1 MKPIKLSICICS
13 LHSRRRTMQAIVERL
28 QAQPRS
34 DEIEILIAADAG
46 QLPTGAKR
54 SRLLQA
60 ASGEYVVHVDDDD
73 DVHPQ
78 YVPKILAAIDANPNV
93 DAILIRGRR
102 THENG
107 APIVFDYKLGSG
119 TFQGET
125 DADGVL
131 WRSPGPLCPIRG
143 QLAKMLP
150 FDGVWGEE
158 DLSWVDKLKPHIK
171 TAARAGEPG
180 EVLYHYLYDP
190 MKKLPWM
197 GLSDEEKAVK
207 IAGVMHSNDHEG
219 IFTPQYIKKSGPGS
233 TVEFSAPYRE
243 FLSIFIKANKIR
255 SIVDLGC
262 GDMEVMSHVDL
273 CGASYLGVDVI
284 AERLAHNRVK
294 CPQFAFEQHDIHTW
308 LPPRAELVLC
318 KDVIQH
324 WSTEDV
330 LGWIDIMKKA
340 QFRYA
345 LITNCNYGPTVNT
358 NIATGGW
365 RAIDL
370 TKPPF
375 SMGKVVFQWSQKDVV
390 MFDREGCF
398 TW

>member
-1 MKPIKLSICICS
+1 MKPVKLSIVICS
-13 LHSRRRTMQAIVERL
+13 LHSRRHLLREVVEHL
-28 QAQPRS
+28 QVQQRS

-46 QLPTGAKR
+46 QTPTGAKR
-54 SRLLQA
+54 NQLVRA
-60 ASGEYVVHVDDDD
+60 ATGEFIAHVDDDD
-73 DVHPQ
+73 DVHPE

-93 DAILIRGRR
+93 DAVLIRGRR
-102 THENG
+102 THDGGNE
-107 APIVFDYKLGSG
+107 IVFDYRLGAG
-119 TFQGET
+119 TYVGDNDPQ
-125 DADGVL
+125 GVL

-158 DLSWVDKLKPHIK
+158 DLSWVDKLKPHLK
-171 TAARAGEPG
+171 TAVRAGALG
-180 EVLYHYLYDP
+180 EVLYHYQYDP
-190 MKKLPWM
+190 SKKLPWM
-197 GLSDEEKAVK
+197 GISNEEKAVK
-207 IAGVMHSNDHEG
+207 IAGVMHANDHEG
-219 IFTPQYIKKSGPGS
+219 VFTPQYLTKSGPGS
-233 TVEFSAPYRE
+233 TLEFSAPYRK
-243 FLSIFIKANKIR
+243 FLATFIKEHKIH

-262 GDMEVMSHVDL
+262 GDMEIMRAVDI
-273 CGASYLGVDVI
+273 GNAAYLGVDVI
-284 AERLAHNRVK
+284 AERIARNKVK
-294 CPQFAFEQHDIHTW
+294 CPYFAFEQHDIHTW
-308 LPPRAELVLC
+308 TPPPTELVLC

-324 WSTEDV
+324 WSTENIQAWLD
-330 LGWIDIMKKA
+330 LMKKA

-375 SMGKVVFQWSQKDVV
+375 SMGKVVFQWNDKDVV

-398 TW
+398 KW